1 MLFLMD
7 IWNFRN
13 AWTWAFFFKLCVTSV
28 NLEGRLCFRSN
39 DRLSK
44 PNSVFRSE
52 LDLCVLDAVLS
63 CS

>member
-1 MLFLMD
+1 MPGPGL
-7 IWNFRN
+7 
-13 AWTWAFFFKLCVTSV
+13 FFFKLCVTSV
-28 NLEGRLCFRSN
+28 NLEGRFCFRSN